1 MLNEPVTTQTTD
13 VLNTGDTPST
23 QLQPD
28 SPIQFPPGLTE
39 GKILDQTQRMENEFQ
54 LFFKDSL
61 DKIEENWRLWEN
73 KQAAG
78 IKNPEGPIIPL
89 VFSTC
94 ETLKSRYMASIFAQE
109 RLFDLLPDGKESLKP
124 YTCLNPQDPNAPP
137 MTSSDVASVIEDFI
151 SEAIYD
157 TPDFFQRMDALI
169 TNFLLENVMLARI
182 QWGQESLSDMEVTTQ
197 SDMLGKPAITGLE
210 FTKRKRGFPTLR
222 PRSIRNMA
230 WDPRAQ
236 FNAQSARWIRDRT
249 MTSPDDLRALEKEGV
264 VVNVDKIAKNT
275 VADTA
280 NMAAAPTVGDPQA
293 RQHKRV
299 EGGNVLPTGN
309 WENELVQLDEYW
321 SEISWKD
328 DEDQWQFGDF
338 KYWVANNK
346 TIIKFEPIPDEI
358 GCLRR
363 PFAMAVSNQ
372 KPENLLGMGPVDII
386 KALVKDVANVLM
398 AKRKLIWQTANS
410 PIFYEP
416 ISMLDGKRTLLEG
429 MNLIPTLS
437 SKGINRMEPP
447 VQAINIL
454 DKHLGMLIQMVR
466 ESTASNEQMQGI
478 APSGDTTATESR
490 IMAAASGT
498 RIQYG
503 SNMFNTTFFS
513 QLAEGYIELFRQCG
527 QDKEMVTREAGVD
540 GKAFPV
546 TLDMLKLRFRVRPRT
561 AIPQANKDRRFQLLN
576 GMLTQFTHIPPTML
590 INEKGEQM
598 QLNFYDFLV
607 NDVLPLV
614 DVRGAQRLFRR
625 APVLPGLPGAP
636 GPLGAPGAAPGG
648 APGPG
653 APPPPETGAT
663 QSGGLAPTPPPQFQ
677 GDQGTMII

>member
-1 MLNEPVTTQTTD
+1 MQNEPATTPTVD

-23 QLQPD
+23 QLQPN
-28 SPIQFPPGLTE
+28 SPIQFPAGLSE
-39 GKILDQTQRMENEFQ
+39 GRVIDQLQRMENEFQ
-54 LFFKDSL
+54 LFFKDAL

-89 VFSTC
+89 VYSTC
-94 ETLKSRYMASIFAQE
+94 ETLKARYMGVIFSQE
-109 RLFDLLPDGKESLKP
+109 KLFDLLPDGTESLKP
-124 YTCLNPQDPNAPP
+124 YVCLHPTDPMAPP
-137 MTSSDVASVIEDFI
+137 MTAADVGSVVEDFVG
-151 SEAIYD
+151 EAIYD
-157 TPDFFQRMDALI
+157 TPDFFQRMDSLI
-169 TNFLLENVMLARI
+169 TNFLLENVMLARL
-182 QWGQESLSDMEVTTQ
+182 QWEESELSDMAVKVQPDMVGTPTVTGQ
-197 SDMLGKPAITGLE
+197 E
-210 FTKRKRGFPTLR
+210 FTKRKRGRPTLR
-222 PRSIRNMA
+222 PRSIRNCA

-236 FNAQSARWIRDRT
+236 FNAQAARWFRDRT
-249 MTSPDDLRALEKEGV
+249 MTSPDDLRKLEQQGV
-264 VVNVDKIAKNT
+264 VSNVAGISKT
-275 VADTA
+275 TA
-280 NMAAAPTVGDPQA
+280 SEAANSAATPHVGDPQA

-321 SEISWKD
+321 TEIAWKD
-328 DEDQWQFGDF
+328 EQDQWQFGDF
-338 KYWVANNK
+338 KVWVANSK
-346 TIIKFEPIPDEI
+346 TIIKFEAIPDEI
-358 GCLRR
+358 GCLKR

-372 KPENLLGMGPVDII
+372 KPDTLLGMGPVDVI

-454 DKHLGMLIQMVR
+454 DKHLAMLIQMVR
-466 ESTASNEQMQGI
+466 EATASNEQMQGI
-478 APSGDTTATESR
+478 ATSGDTTATETR
-490 IMAAASGT
+490 IMAASAGS
-498 RIQYG
+498 RMQYG
-503 SNMFNTTFFS
+503 ANMFNTTFFA

-527 QDKEMVTREAGVD
+527 QEGEMVTREAGVD
-540 GKAFPV
+540 GKPFKI
-546 TLDMLKLRFRVRPRT
+546 TLPMLALRFKVRPCS

-576 GMLTQFTHIPPTML
+576 GMLTQFTNIPPQML
-590 INEKGEQM
+590 VNEKGEPM

-614 DVRGAQRLFRR
+614 DVRGAQRLFRK
-625 APVLPGLPGAP
+625 APPLPMLA
-636 GPLGAPGAAPGG
+636 PLGAPGAPAPGQAG
-648 APGPG
+648 
-653 APPPPETGAT
+653 PPPPETGAT
-663 QSGGLAPTPPPQFQ
+663 QKGGLAPQPPPQAL
-677 GDQGTMII
+677 GDQMGTPI